1 MSIIQQATSLE
12 SPEPR
17 LPERGSN
24 RDTNHTRLGN
34 TRVTWND
41 VEDVV
46 GRIVQAAAPDKVI
59 LFGSAARGDMS
70 PHSDL
75 DFLVIKAEADHRE
88 LSSRIRMALFG
99 ANAAVDLVIATPGD
113 IERYGAS
120 HCLIYKPALR
130 EGLVVYGQP

>member
-1 MSIIQQATSLE
+1 M
-12 SPEPR
+12 
-17 LPERGSN
+17 
-24 RDTNHTRLGN
+24 
-34 TRVTWND
+34 TWDD

-46 GRIVQAAAPDKVI
+46 RRIVQAAAPDKVI

-75 DFLVIKAEADHRE
+75 DFLVIKAEADHWE

-113 IERYGAS
+113 IERYGGS

-130 EGLVVYGQP
+130 EGLVVYEQP